1 MDKCGFSHLKY
12 HRSEFHGDLQRQLC
26 PEGSREQFQEPW
38 RVKAVFLWSSFRA
51 AFLETRCPTEGQEKM
66 FQSEKSSLPLTK
78 HTVTLWVSQLAT
90 GRWERETRAEQRSG
104 VRLLLSLMLPAL
116 SLMTRPF
123 RGPSS
128 HSLPPAPGAV
138 MNIKWSSWCRR
149 FWQWWWPL

>member
-1 MDKCGFSHLKY
+1 MPKLCPQGILSPGPGALLNSNSDIRGKVNLETEPAVSSYSTMVFFSAAARIKQKIICDAAQYYVFSHLKY

-90 GRWERETRAEQRSG
+90 GR
-104 VRLLLSLMLPAL
+104 
-116 SLMTRPF
+116 
-123 RGPSS
+123 
-128 HSLPPAPGAV
+128 
-138 MNIKWSSWCRR
+138 
-149 FWQWWWPL
+149 